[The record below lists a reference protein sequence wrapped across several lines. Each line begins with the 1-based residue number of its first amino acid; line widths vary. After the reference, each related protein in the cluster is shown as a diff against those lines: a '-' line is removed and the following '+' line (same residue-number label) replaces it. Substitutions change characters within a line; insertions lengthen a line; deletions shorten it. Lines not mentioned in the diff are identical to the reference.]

1 MLLVGLTGGIASGK
15 SVVAEMFR
23 RLGAYIIDADAIAR
37 DLVKPGSPALQ
48 RIVEAFGEE
57 VLLPDGTLN
66 RRLLAEWIFEDPAKR
81 ETLNAILHPRIFE
94 EEERQQKAI
103 VARDPHAIIIF
114 DAALLIETRAHE
126 VMDRVIVVYVDE
138 KTQLARLMERD
149 HLSREEAL
157 RRIRSQMPIRE
168 KLKYADYVLDTTQP
182 FQRVEDEVA
191 RIYRELVELEASGH

>member
-37 DLVKPGSPALQ
+37 DLVQPGAPALQ

-94 EEERQQKAI
+94 EEERRQKEI

-149 HLSREEAL
+149 HLTREEAL

-168 KLKYADYVLDTTQP
+168 KIKYADYVLDTTQP
-182 FQRVEDEVA
+182 FQWVEDEVA